1 MFAIAAHK
9 AVGQKRKYTGDD
21 YIVHP
26 AEVAHIVDQV
36 PGSTDEM
43 VAAAWLHDVV
53 EDTGVDI
60 TEYDP
65 TFAKVY
71 IEEKRKLLETSTLLL
86 RPLRERKHS
95 AAQAHRKTYATGF
108 RCCCSC
114 SALERMGF
122 VAVVPSSPHIKNLRR
137 QPASASQRIKKTSK
151 KCLHCVLFVLV
162 YTQLNNSKE

>member
-71 IEEKRKLLETSTLLL
+71 IEEKRKLLETMTKGDKDLYQRVL
-86 RPLRERKHS
+86 RQVERFDAAAPPATREK
-95 AAQAHRKTYATGF
+95 A
-108 RCCCSC
+108 
-114 SALERMGF
+114 
-122 VAVVPSSPHIKNLRR
+122 
-137 QPASASQRIKKTSK
+137 
-151 KCLHCVLFVLV
+151 
-162 YTQLNNSKE
+162 

>member
-71 IEEKRKLLETSTLLL
+71 IEEKRKLLETMTKGDKDLYQRVLGQVERFDAAAPPST
-86 RPLRERKHS
+86 REK
-95 AAQAHRKTYATGF
+95 A
-108 RCCCSC
+108 
-114 SALERMGF
+114 
-122 VAVVPSSPHIKNLRR
+122 
-137 QPASASQRIKKTSK
+137 
-151 KCLHCVLFVLV
+151 
-162 YTQLNNSKE
+162 